1 MPSSSRAYDGI
12 TDYQLK
18 EHLGRRG
25 WMQCQSKE
33 KGPRYSPGELNPGEN
48 IRVQDVKANKVR
60 VGTVRCRRLMVNEN
74 ETLEA
79 VADEVDDD
87 IDPIPK
93 VERRYKNL
101 FITDPNASYA
111 GKDSWR
117 ALKITNNY
125 YQRKKK
131 SIIHTLWAKSA
142 QLLFRVKFISR
153 DRPLINWGG
162 CGRLALYATH
172 CIYYVV
178 PIW

>member
-1 MPSSSRAYDGI
+1 MSVPA
-12 TDYQLK
+12 K
-18 EHLGRRG
+18 EHIGQRG
-25 WMQCQSKE
+25 WMK
-33 KGPRYSPGELNPGEN
+33 K
-48 IRVQDVKANKVR
+48 
-60 VGTVRCRRLMVNEN
+60 RL
-74 ETLEA
+74 
-79 VADEVDDD
+79 
-87 IDPIPK
+87 PK
-93 VERRYKNL
+93 KKNL

-125 YQRKKK
+125 YQHRKK
-131 SIIHTLWAKSA
+131 SSIHTLWAKSA

-153 DRPLINWGG
+153 NRPLINWGG

>member
-1 MPSSSRAYDGI
+1 
-12 TDYQLK
+12 
-18 EHLGRRG
+18 
-25 WMQCQSKE
+25 
-33 KGPRYSPGELNPGEN
+33 
-48 IRVQDVKANKVR
+48 
-60 VGTVRCRRLMVNEN
+60 MVNEN

-125 YQRKKK
+125 YQHKKK
-131 SIIHTLWAKSA
+131 SSIHTLWAKSA

-153 DRPLINWGG
+153 DRPLINWGD
-162 CGRLALYATH
+162 
-172 CIYYVV
+172 VV
-178 PIW
+178 DWHFMPPIVYIM

>member
-1 MPSSSRAYDGI
+1 MPSSSRAYDRI
-12 TDYQLK
+12 TDDQLK

-125 YQRKKK
+125 YQHKKK
-131 SIIHTLWAKSA
+131 SSIHTLWAKSA

-153 DRPLINWGG
+153 NRPLINWGG
-162 CGRLALYATH
+162 CGRLALYAIP

>member
-1 MPSSSRAYDGI
+1 MSKLA
-12 TDYQLK
+12 
-18 EHLGRRG
+18 
-25 WMQCQSKE
+25 QSGLE
-33 KGPRYSPGELNPGEN
+33 
-48 IRVQDVKANKVR
+48 Q
-60 VGTVRCRRLMVNEN
+60 CRRLKANN
-74 ETLEA
+74 DTLEA

-87 IDPIPK
+87 IDPIRK

-125 YQRKKK
+125 YQHKKK
-131 SIIHTLWAKSA
+131 SSIHTLWAKSA
-142 QLLFRVKFISR
+142 QLLFSVKFISR
-153 DRPLINWGG
+153 TRPLINWGG